1 MLIAVAAVMLAVSA
15 VVTFM
20 TAVEVDIRLRGV
32 PAVATIEEVGAAQR
46 SKQGMR
52 YPVRLRVD
60 GTVAWGER
68 AMLVTSSWEGGPR
81 RPQPGQ
87 GVEVLVVPDDPPRLV
102 PIGALDSMWERLASV
117 AAAWLIAGGAL
128 LALRRTPRG

>member
-1 MLIAVAAVMLAVSA
+1 MVAVSLI
-15 VVTFM
+15 M
-20 TAVEVDIRLRGV
+20 TLLAAAEAEIRLRGV
-32 PAVATIEEVGAAQR
+32 PAVATIEEVGRAQR

-60 GTVAWGER
+60 GTVAWAER
-68 AMLVTSSWEGGPR
+68 DMLVTGTWEHRPL

-102 PIGALDSMWERLASV
+102 PV
-117 AAAWLIAGGAL
+117 AALERAWEIVAGLLLSWAIALGAVW
-128 LALRRTPRG
+128 AARHRPG